1 MAGLLL
7 VALAIAGAAA
17 CRAAAPAEPY
27 VGLSATREQAA
38 QAVVDAIEARD
49 LAGLERLA
57 VSSAEFR
64 QNIWDALPASR
75 PEVGMPVDY
84 AWAETN
90 LKSRGSLAETLGEFA
105 GRPLVVEAVRFAG
118 RSTRYESFVVHGDT
132 RLVVRDATN
141 TTREVRLFGSML
153 ETPEGWKVFSYVV
166 D

>member
-1 MAGLLL
+1 AQLGHERPVGRVARGRRVARDRRGSAAAGRLRSRHAGLSTRGRLARAAARAGHSTRRRLLRVRQLHRGPRPRSGTGLDARMDEVRTDLSRRARRMAGLLL

-64 QNIWDALPASR
+64 Q
-75 PEVGMPVDY
+75 
-84 AWAETN
+84 
-90 LKSRGSLAETLGEFA
+90 
-105 GRPLVVEAVRFAG
+105 
-118 RSTRYESFVVHGDT
+118 
-132 RLVVRDATN
+132 
-141 TTREVRLFGSML
+141 
-153 ETPEGWKVFSYVV
+153 
-166 D
+166 